1 MMPRPTTNIPAP
13 IVAIVAGGMMKLY
26 ADAAGIPLDANPVL
40 AEVGI
45 LIGQLSAVIALLA
58 LISFGLART
67 TIDPIHPSRASTLV
81 TNGIFRVS
89 RNPLCLSLLLLL
101 ISYAL
106 RLDSWVVWLGPV
118 LFASYITRFQI
129 IPEEAVLA
137 AKFGT
142 AFQDYK
148 RHTRRWI

>member
-1 MMPRPTTNIPAP
+1 MPRLTSNIPAP
-13 IVAIVAGGMMKLY
+13 IVAIVAAAMMKLY
-26 ADAAGIPLDANPVL
+26 ADAAGIPLDASPL
-40 AEVGI
+40 RAEVGT

-58 LISFGLART
+58 LVSFSFVRT
-67 TIDPIHPSRASTLV
+67 TINPLHPARASTLV
-81 TNGIFRVS
+81 TGGIFQVS

-101 ISYAL
+101 VSYAL

-137 AKFGT
+137 AKFGA

>member
-1 MMPRPTTNIPAP
+1 MPRPTANIPAP
-13 IVAIVAGGMMKLY
+13 IVAIIAGGMMKLY
-26 ADAAGIPLDANPVL
+26 ADAAGIQLDASPL
-40 AEVGI
+40 RAEVGT

-58 LISFGLART
+58 LLGFGLART
-67 TIDPIHPSRASTLV
+67 TINPLHPSRASTLV
-81 TNGIFRVS
+81 TGGIFRIT

-101 ISYAL
+101 VSYSL
-106 RLDSWVVWLGPV
+106 RLDSWAVWLGPAM
-118 LFASYITRFQI
+118 FAAYITRFQI

-137 AKFGT
+137 AKFGA